1 MKIPKIIHQ
10 TAPNLK
16 ERWHP
21 IWKECQFSWKV
32 NYPSPEYKYILWDDN
47 DCRELVKN
55 KFSKYIEMYDSFPH
69 DIMRIDFSRYC
80 ILYEYG
86 GIYADMDIFCYENF
100 YNELNKACYIVESHA
115 KNEIMQNCLMIS
127 TAKNFVWKKIIQEI
141 YKIYKTDIFKNY
153 RYFDYEENEFINS
166 KSNEMCLSVCG
177 PIVISK
183 LYEKDKNIKK
193 EISILPSKEY
203 NPPDID
209 SFFHNEYSQAIK
221 KYRKLNENSEGIKCR
236 HYLSGRWGRD
246 LFECNRLSDC
256 Y

>member
-55 KFSKYIEMYDSFPH
+55 KLSKYIEMYDSFPH

-127 TAKNFVWKKIIQEI
+127 TAKNFVWKS
-141 YKIYKTDIFKNY
+141 
-153 RYFDYEENEFINS
+153 IN
-166 KSNEMCLSVCG
+166 N
-177 PIVISK
+177 
-183 LYEKDKNIKK
+183 
-193 EISILPSKEY
+193 
-203 NPPDID
+203 
-209 SFFHNEYSQAIK
+209 HN
-221 KYRKLNENSEGIKCR
+221 
-236 HYLSGRWGRD
+236 
-246 LFECNRLSDC
+246 
-256 Y
+256 